1 MHWLALTRRNVAARR
16 MQHQQASLLPTTAP
30 RHGLVRTPERRASPM
45 SAVSPEGKARSRPGV
60 FSQPRSGKE
69 SAAAADSLD
78 QEVNS
83 ITQRL
88 RWFDSL
94 RQQHRRDRHIAVE
107 LNAQISDASLRLSC
121 GLGLGG
127 DDVDVQAKAAELHE
141 IELKMGRFQ
150 EMWRR
155 HLPELQRLQA
165 RVAELQAATP
175 TSLVDP

>member
-1 MHWLALTRRNVAARR
+1 M
-16 MQHQQASLLPTTAP
+16 
-30 RHGLVRTPERRASPM
+30 
-45 SAVSPEGKARSRPGV
+45 
-60 FSQPRSGKE
+60 
-69 SAAAADSLD
+69 
-78 QEVNS
+78 
-83 ITQRL
+83 
-88 RWFDSL
+88 
-94 RQQHRRDRHIAVE
+94 E

-175 TSLVDP
+175 TSLVDPQY